1 MVFSTRKGTL
11 KLIYNEIGHFIGRLT
26 KRYYFED
33 YGRVYPDGS
42 AFTIFRRKREY
53 TDLDRRNFLN
63 HQKFYKFAA
72 QFVSDKVVCDIGC
85 GSGYGCKL
93 LKEGGA
99 NKVLGTDASKSAV
112 SYAKAKFGQYADYSV
127 QTCTALKLYEDDS
140 FDVTVCSEVLE
151 HIKEYS
157 KESSALEEIRR
168 VTKSDGIIILG
179 TPNREL
185 LGKHGFSFLE
195 LSGLLGRQFDS
206 FVIFENALLPFD
218 ADSRARW
225 EERLTSNNTGVIVS
239 ENIDLSETVLPP
251 NVEESDILLK
261 KGIPAGI
268 HKLENVN
275 INTRLLHNTHSFVVV
290 IINHKA
296 RRQEDDLS

>member
-1 MVFSTRKGTL
+1 MFSTRKGAL
-11 KLIYNEIGHFIGRLT
+11 KVIYNEIAHFIGRLT
-26 KRYYFED
+26 KKYYFED
-33 YGRVYPDGS
+33 YGRVYPDG
-42 AFTIFRRKREY
+42 FTFDIFGRRREY
-53 TDLDRRNFLN
+53 TDLDKRNFLN
-63 HQKFYKFAA
+63 HQKFYKFVA

-93 LKEGGA
+93 LKESGA
-99 NKVLGTDASKSAV
+99 NKVLGTDASKSAI
-112 SYAKAKFGQYADYSV
+112 SYAKAKFGQYAEYNV
-127 QTCTALKLYEDDS
+127 QTCTALKLYEDHS

-157 KESSALEEIRR
+157 RESIALEEMRR
-168 VTKSDGIIILG
+168 VTKSHGIIILG
-179 TPNREL
+179 TPNSEL

-195 LSGLLGRQFDS
+195 LSGLLGRPFDS

-218 ADSRARW
+218 VDSRAKW
-225 EERLTSNNTGVIVS
+225 EERLISNKTGVIVS

-251 NVEESDILLK
+251 NVEESNILLK
-261 KGIPAGI
+261 EGIPVGI
-268 HKLENVN
+268 YKLENVN

-296 RRQEDDLS
+296 KRREDDLC